1 MTQLRLKVTL
11 LLSYI
16 DEPFVWAKLH
26 DENDGQE
33 NVYFK
38 SQTPYKY
45 TEAKEYCN
53 RQGDLKS
60 TQGDLKST
68 GEGTHVSQLWN
79 FNSTTKTLKNK
90 NWMSAPNV
98 TWKIRNEG
106 SNKVSIQNKM
116 EGTPT
121 LKLAFFQRTFD
132 V

>member
-1 MTQLRLKVTL
+1 MTHLRLRVTL
-11 LLSYI
+11 LLPYI

-90 NWMSAPNV
+90 IWTSVPNV
-98 TWKIRNEG
+98 TWDIIPKAN
-106 SNKVSIQNKM
+106 NKVSIQNKLK
-116 EGTPT
+116 GTPI
-121 LKLAFFQRTFD
+121 LKLAIVKRSF
-132 V
+132 

>member
-1 MTQLRLKVTL
+1 MTHLRLRVTL
-11 LLSYI
+11 LLPYI

-53 RQGDLKS
+53 RQGDLE
-60 TQGDLKST
+60 ST
-68 GEGTHVSQLWN
+68 GVGTHVSQLWN

-90 NWMSAPNV
+90 IWTSVPNV
-98 TWKIRNEG
+98 TWDIIPKAN
-106 SNKVSIQNKM
+106 NKVSIQNKLK
-116 EGTPT
+116 GTPI
-121 LKLAFFQRTFD
+121 LKLAIVKRSF
-132 V
+132 